1 MAAGMFWLSLA
12 VVLLTLSVSCPA
24 TAADVSSGLALAE
37 KNCERCHA
45 IGKTGKSKHAEAP
58 PFGEVVTRYPPASL
72 AEALAEG
79 ISTGHRD
86 MPEFVF
92 SPDEFISKK
101 ASQLI
106 DAKPV
111 KEQKTGPSYAFCL
124 TCING
129 ARGLDAWQRLNPM
142 DSSMV
147 DR

>member
-1 MAAGMFWLSLA
+1 MAAYTRLKLAFCQHHGMAAGMFWLSLA

-92 SPDEFISKK
+92 SPDEIGD
-101 ASQLI
+101 LI
-106 DAKPV
+106 AYL
-111 KEQKTGPSYAFCL
+111 ESLQ
-124 TCING
+124 
-129 ARGLDAWQRLNPM
+129 
-142 DSSMV
+142 
-147 DR
+147 